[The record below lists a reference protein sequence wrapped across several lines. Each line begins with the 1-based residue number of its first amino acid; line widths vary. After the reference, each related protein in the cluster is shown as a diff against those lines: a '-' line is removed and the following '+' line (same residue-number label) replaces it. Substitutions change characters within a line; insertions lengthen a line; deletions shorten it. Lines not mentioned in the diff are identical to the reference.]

1 MSNWRNCNHNLLA
14 YGTLAS
20 NGILYCKGN
29 NISSGSYISML
40 CIPCVSCA
48 AISEFPFICCD
59 SVDIK
64 QGTVG
69 PEISRRIN
77 TSRTGN
83 KFGLRSRAYINCLLY
98 GIAATIEIKYDQGNC
113 IVSRFCIHMFRILS
127 RRVIVYSRSR
137 IAEIPEPVI
146 DWSASVLCR
155 NIMEMRFP
163 ILTVLIVS
171 KVGSWCICY
180 CHI

>member
-1 MSNWRNCNHNLLA
+1 MSNRRNCNHNLLR
-14 YGTLAS
+14 YRSVAS

-29 NISSGSYISML
+29 NISSGSNISML
-40 CIPCVSCA
+40 CVSCVSCA
-48 AISEFPFICCD
+48 AIAEFPFICCD

-98 GIAATIEIKYDQGNC
+98 GVAATIEIKYDQGNC

-137 IAEIPEPVI
+137 IPEIPEPVI
-146 DWSASVLCR
+146 DRSASVLCR
-155 NIMEMRFP
+155 NIMEMRFT
-163 ILTVLIVS
+163 ILTVLIVC
-171 KVGSWCICY
+171 KVSCRRICN